1 MSHFINTSSSSNIFS
16 LFLRLNNLI
25 ENYFVINHI
34 NIRKYDLKDEGI
46 NPLQDNQNIPSDA
59 VNLKAQFQKLY
70 NSDKY
75 QITTFDTY
83 GKKKDVDI
91 FDNKRDFKKAFI
103 KYGNGKLFSLRFNH
117 FGKFNRDKKY
127 YYKEECLEFD
137 YTKILTYHK
146 QRISKKLTS
155 NFFVSNEKDLKIEVY
170 KWLLKKNKDAVI
182 IPEYTVGNR
191 RADYISFD
199 TKKISC
205 TIVEIKSELD
215 TFERLEAQLETY
227 SKIANFVYLAI
238 DKKQYEK
245 LISKN
250 IIVPGHIGLLIFDN
264 SKRKKL
270 DEVKKA
276 ARLEHKKEYQFIPF
290 LSYSDINNSFTSF
303 KYSSKLSKEQKEKFI
318 EQSINKEIINR
329 FAYDILCNRHITESD
344 KRKELLKNIDIDK
357 SVASSKELK
366 INRFD
371 NGGKY
376 FITLHRYIEDKDIL
390 YKYFITQENKL
401 LYEFKEIANFKDYI
415 KSGSESLDNLVTYIR
430 NQTKSYHING
440 LSNSYIFK
448 EKSFIKIDNQL
459 YFLESLVRNKDHVIN
474 YIKKGEQ

>member
-16 LFLRLNNLI
+16 LLLRLNNLI
-25 ENYFVINHI
+25 ENDFVINHI
-34 NIRKYDLKDEGI
+34 AISNYHLENSNLVIE
-46 NPLQDNQNIPSDA
+46 DNKNIPSDA

-70 NSDKY
+70 NSEKY
-75 QITTFDTY
+75 QITIFDTY

-103 KYGNGKLFSLRFNH
+103 KYGNGKLFSLRF
-117 FGKFNRDKKY
+117 GKFNKY
-127 YYKEECLEFD
+127 TKDYYKEECLEFD

-155 NFFVSNEKDLKIEVY
+155 NVFVSNEKDLKIEVY

-215 TFERLEAQLETY
+215 TFERLEAQLDTY
-227 SKIANFVYLAI
+227 SKVANFVYLAI

-250 IIVPGHIGLLIFDN
+250 IHVPNHVGLLIFDY
-264 SKRKKL
+264 SKKNKLQEIKKTNNI
-270 DEVKKA
+270 
-276 ARLEHKKEYQFIPF
+276 EHTDYPFIQF

-329 FAYDILCNRHITESD
+329 FAYDILCNRHIIESD

-376 FITLHRYIEDKDIL
+376 FMTLHRYIEDKDIL